1 MLNREDV
8 IGNYAYRITEDM
20 DMDTLVMY
28 AMDKMMQDLRSYT
41 DEELLA
47 EVKEYAPDLLEER

>member
-47 EVKEYAPDLLEER
+47 EVKEYAPDLLEEQ